1 MQRKYIQLWRL
12 ERCRNSELEKYLN
25 FLIVPS
31 PALCQNSGSVCN
43 ICYVAS
49 HFLKY
54 NYKQKLSYTKMIFI
68 LVPLVIF
75 ATQKERKSINLDLL
89 KFWHRKGFILLPWKL
104 QNDQWREEAWY
115 RENGRRPKSPFKI
128 IVIIKL
134 FLMSHN
140 ILSLKHLWD
149 SLSKWF
155 ILVTY
160 TVTLPTFSSIH

>member
-1 MQRKYIQLWRL
+1 M
-12 ERCRNSELEKYLN
+12 EKFLN

-31 PALCQNSGSVCN
+31 LALCQNSGSICS

-49 HFLKY
+49 CFLKY
-54 NYKQKLSYTKMIFI
+54 NYMQKLGYTKMTFI
-68 LVPLVIF
+68 LVPLIML

-89 KFWHRKGFILLPWKL
+89 RFWHRKGLTMLPWKL
-104 QNDQWREEAWY
+104 QNDQWREEVWY
-115 RENGRRPKSPFKI
+115 REDGRRPKSPFKI

-134 FLMSHN
+134 FPMSHN
-140 ILSLKHLWD
+140 IFSLRHLWD

-160 TVTLPTFSSIH
+160 IVTLPTFSLIH